1 MIIYMNNIKKLIAF
15 VIFIIFIIFTNLK
28 DIKEGLSSINK
39 KNIILLGDSI
49 LNNSNYVNPGESVS
63 DLIKSK
69 GGINIMNVAIDKS
82 KIKDINKQLIRIPSN
97 YNNSNTYIF
106 ISVGGNDILN
116 FPSQNDEQINEKIN
130 EIFKEY
136 LKNVKAIKN
145 KFPKSK
151 IIAVNI
157 YYPPSSYYKMYYNS
171 IDLWN
176 KLLKQNTFE
185 GYNVLNIDE
194 IIKSNN
200 DLMNEIEPSK
210 QGSIKIANAIMKF

>member
-1 MIIYMNNIKKLIAF
+1 MNNIKKLIAF
-15 VIFIIFIIFTNLK
+15 AIFIIFIIFTNLK

-116 FPSQNDEQINEKIN
+116 FPSQNDEQINEL
-130 EIFKEY
+130 FKEY
-136 LKNVKAIKN
+136 LKNIKAIKN

-151 IIAVNI
+151 IVALNI
-157 YYPPSSYYKMYYNS
+157 YHPPSSYYKMYYNS

-200 DLMNEIEPSK
+200 DLVNEIEPSK
-210 QGSIKIANAIMKF
+210 QGSIKIANAIVKF

>member
-15 VIFIIFIIFTNLK
+15 AIFIIFIIFTNLK

-63 DLIKSK
+63 DIIKSK
-69 GGINIMNVAIDKS
+69 GRKVINVAVDNS
-82 KIKDINKQLIRIPSN
+82 KIKDINKQLNRIPSS
-97 YNNSNTYIF
+97 YNKSNTYIF
-106 ISVGGNDILN
+106 LSVGGNDILN
-116 FPSQNDEQINEKIN
+116 LPSQNDEQINEL
-130 EIFKEY
+130 FKEY
-136 LKNVKAIKN
+136 LKNIKAIKN

-157 YYPPSSYYKMYYNS
+157 YHPPSSYYKMYYNS

-176 KLLKQNTFE
+176 ELLDQNTFE
-185 GYNVLNIDE
+185 KYKVLNIDN
-194 IIKSNN
+194 IIKTKN
-200 DLMNEIEPSK
+200 DLVHDIEPSK
-210 QGSIKIANAIMKF
+210 QGSIKIANAIVKF

>member
-1 MIIYMNNIKKLIAF
+1 MNNIKKLIAF
-15 VIFIIFIIFTNLK
+15 VIFIVFIIFTNLK

-49 LNNSNYVNPGESVS
+49 LNNSTYVKPGESVS
-63 DLIKSK
+63 DVIKRK
-69 GGINIMNVAIDKS
+69 GEINIMNVAIDKS
-82 KIKDINKQLIRIPSN
+82 KIKDINNQLIRIPSN

-106 ISVGGNDILN
+106 ISIGGNDILN
-116 FPSQNDEQINEKIN
+116 LLSQNDEQINEL
-130 EIFKEY
+130 FKEY
-136 LKNVKAIKN
+136 LKNIKAIKN

-151 IIAVNI
+151 IIALNI
-157 YYPPSSYYKMYYNS
+157 YYPPSSYYKMYYKS
-171 IDLWN
+171 IDSWN

-194 IIKSNN
+194 IIKTNN
-200 DLMNEIEPSK
+200 DLVNEIEPSK

>member
-1 MIIYMNNIKKLIAF
+1 MNNIKKLIAF

-116 FPSQNDEQINEKIN
+116 FPSQNDEQINEL
-130 EIFKEY
+130 FKEY
-136 LKNVKAIKN
+136 LKNIKAIKN

-157 YYPPSSYYKMYYNS
+157 YHPPSSYYKMYYNS

-200 DLMNEIEPSK
+200 DLVNEIEPSK
-210 QGSIKIANAIMKF
+210 QGSIKIANAIVKF

>member
-1 MIIYMNNIKKLIAF
+1 MNNIKKLIAF
-15 VIFIIFIIFTNLK
+15 AIFIIFIIFTNLK

-116 FPSQNDEQINEKIN
+116 FPSQNDEQINEL
-130 EIFKEY
+130 FKEY
-136 LKNVKAIKN
+136 LKNIKAIKN

-157 YYPPSSYYKMYYNS
+157 YHPPSSYYKMYYNS

-200 DLMNEIEPSK
+200 DLVNEIEPSK
-210 QGSIKIANAIMKF
+210 QGSIKIANAIVKF

>member
-63 DLIKSK
+63 DMIKSK
-69 GGINIMNVAIDKS
+69 GRKVINVAVDNS
-82 KIKDINKQLIRIPSN
+82 KIKDINKQLNRIPSS
-97 YNNSNTYIF
+97 YNKSNTYIF
-106 ISVGGNDILN
+106 LSVGGNDILN
-116 FPSQNDEQINEKIN
+116 LPSQNDEQINEL
-130 EIFKEY
+130 FKEY
-136 LKNVKAIKN
+136 LKNIKAIKN

-157 YYPPSSYYKMYYNS
+157 YHPPSSYYKMYYNS

-200 DLMNEIEPSK
+200 DLVNEIEPSK
-210 QGSIKIANAIMKF
+210 QGSIKIANAIVKF

>member
-116 FPSQNDEQINEKIN
+116 LPSQNDEQINEL
-130 EIFKEY
+130 FKEY
-136 LKNVKAIKN
+136 LKNIKAIKN

-151 IIAVNI
+151 IVALNI

-200 DLMNEIEPSK
+200 DLVNEIEPSK
-210 QGSIKIANAIMKF
+210 QGSIKIANAIVKF

>member
-82 KIKDINKQLIRIPSN
+82 KIKDINKQLNRIPSS
-97 YNNSNTYIF
+97 YNKSNTYIF
-106 ISVGGNDILN
+106 LSVGGNDILN
-116 FPSQNDEQINEKIN
+116 LPSQNDEQINEL
-130 EIFKEY
+130 FKEY
-136 LKNVKAIKN
+136 LKNIKAIKN

-157 YYPPSSYYKMYYNS
+157 YHPPSSYYKMYYNS

-200 DLMNEIEPSK
+200 DLVNEIEPSK
-210 QGSIKIANAIMKF
+210 QGSIKIANAIVKF

>member
-63 DLIKSK
+63 DIIKSK
-69 GGINIMNVAIDKS
+69 GRKVINVAVDNS
-82 KIKDINKQLIRIPSN
+82 KIKDINKQLNRIPSS
-97 YNNSNTYIF
+97 YNKSNTYIF
-106 ISVGGNDILN
+106 LSVGGNDILN
-116 FPSQNDEQINEKIN
+116 LPSQNDEQINEL
-130 EIFKEY
+130 FKEY
-136 LKNVKAIKN
+136 LKNIKAIKN

-157 YYPPSSYYKMYYNS
+157 YHPPSSYYKMYYNS

-200 DLMNEIEPSK
+200 DLVNEIEPSK
-210 QGSIKIANAIMKF
+210 QGSIKIANAIVKF

>member
-1 MIIYMNNIKKLIAF
+1 MNNIKKLIAF
-15 VIFIIFIIFTNLK
+15 VIFIVFIIFTNLK

-49 LNNSNYVNPGESVS
+49 LNNSTYVKPGESVS
-63 DLIKSK
+63 DVIKRK
-69 GGINIMNVAIDKS
+69 GEINIMNVAIDKS
-82 KIKDINKQLIRIPSN
+82 KIKDINNQLIRIPSN

-106 ISVGGNDILN
+106 ISIGGNDILSL
-116 FPSQNDEQINEKIN
+116 PSQNDEQINEL
-130 EIFKEY
+130 FKEY
-136 LKNVKAIKN
+136 LKNIKAIKN

-151 IIAVNI
+151 IIALNI
-157 YYPPSSYYKMYYNS
+157 YYPPSSYYKMYYKS
-171 IDLWN
+171 IDSWN

-194 IIKSNN
+194 IIKTNN
-200 DLMNEIEPSK
+200 DLVNEIEPSK

>member
-1 MIIYMNNIKKLIAF
+1 MNNIKKLIAF

-106 ISVGGNDILN
+106 ISIGGNDILSL
-116 FPSQNDEQINEKIN
+116 PSQNDEQINEL
-130 EIFKEY
+130 FKEY
-136 LKNVKAIKN
+136 LKNIKAIKN

-151 IIAVNI
+151 IVALNI
-157 YYPPSSYYKMYYNS
+157 YHPPSSYYKMYYNS

-200 DLMNEIEPSK
+200 DLVNEIEPSK
-210 QGSIKIANAIMKF
+210 QGSIKIANAIVKF

>member
-1 MIIYMNNIKKLIAF
+1 MNNIKKLIAF

-63 DLIKSK
+63 DIIKSK
-69 GGINIMNVAIDKS
+69 GRKVINVAVDNS
-82 KIKDINKQLIRIPSN
+82 KIKDINKQLNRIPSS
-97 YNNSNTYIF
+97 YNKSNTYIF
-106 ISVGGNDILN
+106 LSVGGNDILN
-116 FPSQNDEQINEKIN
+116 LPSQNDEQINEL
-130 EIFKEY
+130 FKEY
-136 LKNVKAIKN
+136 LKNIKAIKN

-157 YYPPSSYYKMYYNS
+157 YHPPSSYYKMYYNS

-200 DLMNEIEPSK
+200 DLVNEIEPSK
-210 QGSIKIANAIMKF
+210 QGSIKIANAIVKF

>member
-1 MIIYMNNIKKLIAF
+1 MNNIKKLIAF

-116 FPSQNDEQINEKIN
+116 FPSQNDEQINEL
-130 EIFKEY
+130 FKEY
-136 LKNVKAIKN
+136 LKNIKAIKN

-151 IIAVNI
+151 IVALNI

-176 KLLKQNTFE
+176 ELLDQNTFE
-185 GYNVLNIDE
+185 KYKVLNIDN
-194 IIKSNN
+194 IIKTKN
-200 DLMNEIEPSK
+200 DLVHDIEPSK
-210 QGSIKIANAIMKF
+210 QGSIKIANAIVKF

>member
-1 MIIYMNNIKKLIAF
+1 MNNIKKLIAF
-15 VIFIIFIIFTNLK
+15 VIFIVFIIFTNLK

-49 LNNSNYVNPGESVS
+49 LNNSTYVKPGESVS
-63 DLIKSK
+63 DVIKRK

-82 KIKDINKQLIRIPSN
+82 KIKDINNQLIRIPSN

-106 ISVGGNDILN
+106 ISIGGNDILSL
-116 FPSQNDEQINEKIN
+116 PSQNDEQINEL
-130 EIFKEY
+130 FKEY
-136 LKNVKAIKN
+136 LKNIKAIKN

-151 IIAVNI
+151 IIALNI
-157 YYPPSSYYKMYYNS
+157 YHPPSSYYKIYYKS

-176 KLLKQNTFE
+176 KLLNQNTFD

-194 IIKSNN
+194 IIKTNN
-200 DLMNEIEPSK
+200 DLVNEIEPSK
-210 QGSIKIANAIMKF
+210 QGSTKIANAIMKF

>member
-1 MIIYMNNIKKLIAF
+1 MNNIKKLIAF

-116 FPSQNDEQINEKIN
+116 FPSQNDEQINEL
-130 EIFKEY
+130 FKEY
-136 LKNVKAIKN
+136 LKNIKAIKN

-151 IIAVNI
+151 IVALNI
-157 YYPPSSYYKMYYNS
+157 YHPPSSYYKMYYNS
-171 IDLWN
+171 IGLWN
-176 KLLKQNTFE
+176 ELLDQNTFE
-185 GYNVLNIDE
+185 KYKVLNIDN
-194 IIKSNN
+194 IIKTKN
-200 DLMNEIEPSK
+200 DLVHHIEPSK
-210 QGSIKIANAIMKF
+210 QGSIKIANAIVKF

>member
-15 VIFIIFIIFTNLK
+15 AIFIIFIIFTNLK

-63 DLIKSK
+63 DIIKSK
-69 GGINIMNVAIDKS
+69 GRKVINVAVDNS
-82 KIKDINKQLIRIPSN
+82 KIKDINKQLNRIPSS
-97 YNNSNTYIF
+97 YNKSNTYIF
-106 ISVGGNDILN
+106 LSVGGNDILN
-116 FPSQNDEQINEKIN
+116 LPSQNDEQINEL
-130 EIFKEY
+130 FKEY
-136 LKNVKAIKN
+136 LKNIKAIKN

-157 YYPPSSYYKMYYNS
+157 YHPPSSYYKMYYNS

-176 KLLKQNTFE
+176 KLLDQNTFE
-185 GYNVLNIDE
+185 KYKVLNIDN
-194 IIKSNN
+194 IIKTKN
-200 DLMNEIEPSK
+200 DLVHDIEPSK
-210 QGSIKIANAIMKF
+210 QGSIKIANAIVKF

>member
-1 MIIYMNNIKKLIAF
+1 MNNIKKLIAF

-106 ISVGGNDILN
+106 ISIGGNDILN
-116 FPSQNDEQINEKIN
+116 LLSQNDEQINEL
-130 EIFKEY
+130 FKEY
-136 LKNVKAIKN
+136 LKNIKAIKN

-151 IIAVNI
+151 IVALNI
-157 YYPPSSYYKMYYNS
+157 YHPPSSYYKMYYNS
-171 IDLWN
+171 IGLWN
-176 KLLKQNTFE
+176 ELLDQNTFE
-185 GYNVLNIDE
+185 KYKVLNIDN
-194 IIKSNN
+194 IIKTKN
-200 DLMNEIEPSK
+200 DLVHHIEPSK
-210 QGSIKIANAIMKF
+210 QGSIKIANAIVKF